1 MISMLIREKGRMQF
15 ANSYSYAGIN
25 RIRFKGFTCV
35 SQALRPPLRM
45 GWNLDEIE
53 VNVNR
58 FVARDI
64 LPDAGMAIRKQF
76 SIGDFRLSMTRN
88 AFDIFR

>member
-1 MISMLIREKGRMQF
+1 
-15 ANSYSYAGIN
+15 
-25 RIRFKGFTCV
+25 
-35 SQALRPPLRM
+35 M

-76 SIGDFRLSMTRN
+76 SVGDFRLSMTRN

>member
-1 MISMLIREKGRMQF
+1 MTSMWIREKGRRQL
-15 ANSYSYAGIN
+15 ANSYSYASIN

-45 GWNLDEIE
+45 VGNLDEIE

-58 FVARDI
+58 FVVREM
-64 LPDAGMAIRKQF
+64 LLTAGMT
-76 SIGDFRLSMTRN
+76 TRN
-88 AFDIFR
+88 QFCIGKFNFYAGL